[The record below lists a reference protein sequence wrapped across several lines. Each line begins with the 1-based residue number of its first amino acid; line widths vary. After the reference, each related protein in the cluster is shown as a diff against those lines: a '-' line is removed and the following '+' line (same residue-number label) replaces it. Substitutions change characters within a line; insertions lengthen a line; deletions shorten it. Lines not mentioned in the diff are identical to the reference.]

1 MHGKMRGN
9 PHILPWVY
17 IHAADRRQVRPEMAF
32 QLKELIVK
40 KSVLCLALSLALVLA
55 FAPVRAAENMPAV
68 ESSKANPVDQF
79 TGTVWQKTPE
89 AEKLA
94 FLFGV
99 ETAITLEF
107 FVNGK
112 VAEKATKEGKR
123 PVYTLS
129 PFEKGWM
136 KAFKGVN
143 RADVAKMVDAW
154 YAANPQGLERPVMNV
169 IWREIIEPRLDAKK

>member
-1 MHGKMRGN
+1 M
-9 PHILPWVY
+9 
-17 IHAADRRQVRPEMAF
+17 
-32 QLKELIVK
+32 K

-55 FAPVRAAENMPAV
+55 FAPVRAAENTP
-68 ESSKANPVDQF
+68 EPENSKANPVDQF
-79 TGTVWQKTPE
+79 TGAAWQKTPE

-99 ETAITLEF
+99 ETAITVEY

-112 VAEKATKEGKR
+112 IAEKATKEGKR

-143 RADVAKMVDAW
+143 RAEVAKMVDAW
-154 YAANPQGLERPVMNV
+154 YTANPQQLDRHVMSV
-169 IWREIIEPRLDAKK
+169 IWREIIEPRLNAK

>member
-1 MHGKMRGN
+1 M
-9 PHILPWVY
+9 
-17 IHAADRRQVRPEMAF
+17 
-32 QLKELIVK
+32 K

-55 FAPVRAAENMPAV
+55 FAPVRAAENMPEAD
-68 ESSKANPVDQF
+68 SSKANPVDQL
-79 TGTVWQKTPE
+79 TGAMWQKTPE

-99 ETAITLEF
+99 ETAITVEY

-112 VAEKATKEGKR
+112 VAEKAAKEGKR

-136 KAFKGVN
+136 KAFNGVN
-143 RADVAKMVDAW
+143 RAEVAKMVDAW
-154 YAANPQGLERPVMNV
+154 FAANPQQLDRPVMSV
-169 IWREIIEPRLDAKK
+169 IWYEIAEPRLAAKQ

>member
-1 MHGKMRGN
+1 MR
-9 PHILPWVY
+9 L
-17 IHAADRRQVRPEMAF
+17 AAAQAVLQRVL
-32 QLKELIVK
+32 QLKEHIVK

-55 FAPVRAAENMPAV
+55 FAPVRAAENTPEA
-68 ESSKANPVDQF
+68 ENSKANPVDQF
-79 TGTVWQKTPE
+79 TGAAWQKTPE

-99 ETAITLEF
+99 ETAITVEY

-112 VAEKATKEGKR
+112 ITEKAAKEGKR

-143 RADVAKMVDAW
+143 RAEVAKMVDAW
-154 YAANPQGLERPVMNV
+154 YTANPQQLDRPVMSV
-169 IWREIIEPRLDAKK
+169 IWREIIEPRLNAK

>member
-1 MHGKMRGN
+1 M
-9 PHILPWVY
+9 
-17 IHAADRRQVRPEMAF
+17 
-32 QLKELIVK
+32 K

-55 FAPVRAAENMPAV
+55 FAPVRAAENMPEAD
-68 ESSKANPVDQF
+68 SSKANPVDQL
-79 TGTVWQKTPE
+79 TGALWQKTPE

-99 ETAITLEF
+99 ETAITVEY

-136 KAFKGVN
+136 KAFKGMN
-143 RADVAKMVDAW
+143 RAEIVKMVDAW
-154 YAANPQGLERPVMNV
+154 YTANPQSLERSVMSV
-169 IWREIIEPRLDAKK
+169 IWYEIAVPRLAAKQ

>member
-1 MHGKMRGN
+1 M
-9 PHILPWVY
+9 
-17 IHAADRRQVRPEMAF
+17 
-32 QLKELIVK
+32 K

-55 FAPVRAAENMPAV
+55 FAPVHATETVPEAEN
-68 ESSKANPVDQF
+68 SKANPVDQF
-79 TGTVWQKTPE
+79 TGVAWQKTPE

-99 ETAITLEF
+99 ETAITVEY

-112 VAEKATKEGKR
+112 VVEKAAKEGKR

-136 KAFKGVN
+136 KAFKGVS
-143 RADVAKMVDAW
+143 RAEVVKLVDDW
-154 YAANPQGLERPVMNV
+154 YAANPQRLERPVMNV
-169 IWREIIEPRLDAKK
+169 IWREIIEPRLDAK

>member
-1 MHGKMRGN
+1 M
-9 PHILPWVY
+9 
-17 IHAADRRQVRPEMAF
+17 
-32 QLKELIVK
+32 K

-55 FAPVRAAENMPAV
+55 FAPVRATEIMPEADN
-68 ESSKANPVDQF
+68 SKANPVDQL

-99 ETAITLEF
+99 ETAITVEY

-112 VAEKATKEGKR
+112 VVEKATKEGKR

-136 KAFKGVN
+136 KAFKGVS
-143 RADVAKMVDAW
+143 RTEVIKMVDAW
-154 YAANPQGLERPVMNV
+154 YAANPQRLDRPVMNV
-169 IWREIIEPRLDAKK
+169 IWREIIEPRLDAKQ

>member
-1 MHGKMRGN
+1 M
-9 PHILPWVY
+9 
-17 IHAADRRQVRPEMAF
+17 
-32 QLKELIVK
+32 K

-55 FAPVRAAENMPAV
+55 FAPVHATETVPEAEN
-68 ESSKANPVDQF
+68 SKANPVDQF
-79 TGTVWQKTPE
+79 TGVAWQKTPE

-99 ETAITLEF
+99 ETAITVEY

-112 VAEKATKEGKR
+112 VVEKAAKEGKR

-136 KAFKGVN
+136 KAFKGVS
-143 RADVAKMVDAW
+143 RAEVVKLVDDW
-154 YAANPQGLERPVMNV
+154 YAANPQRLERPDMNV
-169 IWREIIEPRLDAKK
+169 IWREIIEPRLDAK

>member
-1 MHGKMRGN
+1 M
-9 PHILPWVY
+9 
-17 IHAADRRQVRPEMAF
+17 
-32 QLKELIVK
+32 K
-40 KSVLCLALSLALVLA
+40 KSVLCLAMSLALVLA
-55 FAPVRAAENMPAV
+55 FAPVHAKEVMSEADN
-68 ESSKANPVDQF
+68 SKANPVDQLS
-79 TGTVWQKTPE
+79 GAVWQKTPE

-99 ETAITLEF
+99 ETAITVEY

-112 VAEKATKEGKR
+112 VVEKATKEGKR

-143 RADVAKMVDAW
+143 RAEVAKMVDAW
-154 YAANPQGLERPVMNV
+154 FAANPQQLDRPVMSV
-169 IWREIIEPRLDAKK
+169 IWYEIAVPRLAAKQ

>member
-1 MHGKMRGN
+1 MR
-9 PHILPWVY
+9 LAAA
-17 IHAADRRQVRPEMAF
+17 HAVLQRVL
-32 QLKELIVK
+32 QLKEHIVK

-55 FAPVRAAENMPAV
+55 FAPVRAAENTPEA
-68 ESSKANPVDQF
+68 ENSKANPVDQF
-79 TGTVWQKTPE
+79 TGATWQKTPE

-99 ETAITLEF
+99 ETAITVEY

-112 VAEKATKEGKR
+112 IAEKAAKEGKR

-143 RADVAKMVDAW
+143 RAEVAKMVDAW
-154 YAANPQGLERPVMNV
+154 YTANPQQLDRPVMSV
-169 IWREIIEPRLDAKK
+169 IWREIIEPRLNAK

>member
-1 MHGKMRGN
+1 M
-9 PHILPWVY
+9 
-17 IHAADRRQVRPEMAF
+17 
-32 QLKELIVK
+32 K

-55 FAPVRAAENMPAV
+55 FAPVRAAENTPEA
-68 ESSKANPVDQF
+68 ENSKANPVDQF
-79 TGTVWQKTPE
+79 TGAAWQKTPE

-99 ETAITLEF
+99 ETAITVEY

-112 VAEKATKEGKR
+112 IAEKATKEGKR

-136 KAFKGVN
+136 KAFDNVN
-143 RADVAKMVDAW
+143 RADIIKLVDSW
-154 YAANPQGLERPVMNV
+154 YAANPDKLDRPVMGV
-169 IWREIIEPRLDAKK
+169 IWYELIAPRLAAK

>member
-1 MHGKMRGN
+1 M
-9 PHILPWVY
+9 
-17 IHAADRRQVRPEMAF
+17 
-32 QLKELIVK
+32 K

-55 FAPVRAAENMPAV
+55 FAPVRAAENTPEA
-68 ESSKANPVDQF
+68 ENSKANPVDQF
-79 TGTVWQKTPE
+79 TGAAWQKTPE

-99 ETAITLEF
+99 ETAITVEY

-112 VAEKATKEGKR
+112 IAEKATKEGKR

-136 KAFKGVN
+136 KAFDNVN
-143 RADVAKMVDAW
+143 RADIIKLVDSW
-154 YAANPQGLERPVMNV
+154 YAANPDKLDRPVMGV
-169 IWREIIEPRLDAKK
+169 IWYELITPRLAAK

>member
-1 MHGKMRGN
+1 MR
-9 PHILPWVY
+9 L
-17 IHAADRRQVRPEMAF
+17 AAAQAVLQRVL
-32 QLKELIVK
+32 QLKEHIVT

-55 FAPVRAAENMPAV
+55 FAPVRAAENTP
-68 ESSKANPVDQF
+68 EPENSKANPVDQF
-79 TGTVWQKTPE
+79 TGAAWQKTPE

-99 ETAITLEF
+99 ETAITVEY

-112 VAEKATKEGKR
+112 IAEKATKEGKR

-143 RADVAKMVDAW
+143 RAEVAKMVDAQE
-154 YAANPQGLERPVMNV
+154 N
-169 IWREIIEPRLDAKK
+169 RLPTQCSR

>member
-1 MHGKMRGN
+1 
-9 PHILPWVY
+9 
-17 IHAADRRQVRPEMAF
+17 
-32 QLKELIVK
+32 VK

-55 FAPVRAAENMPAV
+55 FAPVHATEIMPESENF
-68 ESSKANPVDQF
+68 KANPVDQF

-89 AEKLA
+89 TEKLA

-99 ETAITLEF
+99 ETAITVEY

-112 VAEKATKEGKR
+112 IAEKAAKEGKR

-136 KAFKGVN
+136 KAFKGVS
-143 RADVAKMVDAW
+143 RAEVVKLVDAW
-154 YAANPQGLERPVMNV
+154 YAANPQRLERPVMNV
-169 IWREIIEPRLDAKK
+169 IWREIIEPRLDAK

>member
-1 MHGKMRGN
+1 M
-9 PHILPWVY
+9 
-17 IHAADRRQVRPEMAF
+17 
-32 QLKELIVK
+32 K

-55 FAPVRAAENMPAV
+55 FAPVRAAENTPEA
-68 ESSKANPVDQF
+68 ENSKANPVDQF
-79 TGTVWQKTPE
+79 TGAAWQKTPE

-99 ETAITLEF
+99 ETAITVEY

-112 VAEKATKEGKR
+112 IAEKATKEGKR

-143 RADVAKMVDAW
+143 RAEVAK
-154 YAANPQGLERPVMNV
+154 YTANAQQLDRPVMSV
-169 IWREIIEPRLDAKK
+169 IWREIIEPRLNAK